1 MILSRTT
8 RGSLHPICGVNSSNS
23 GELLLFPRTSSP
35 PHRYTIGEKF
45 TRRGEHDGVRLLLQ
59 GPLRVSLTRVIF
71 PAASPS
77 LLPFFPLHSFSRP
90 LPCCSFPLIWPSHFS
105 FLCHLMSS
113 AFAEWGRGFLFVY
126 TKIRHEKKKKT
137 SSAGCARWTDTHVG
151 QIKVN
156 IEWGWLQKQNEGGC
170 HLTCRHILI

>member
-45 TRRGEHDGVRLLLQ
+45 TRRGEQDGVRLLLQ

-126 TKIRHEKKKKT
+126 TKIRHEKKKK
-137 SSAGCARWTDTHVG
+137 
-151 QIKVN
+151 N
-156 IEWGWLQKQNEGGC
+156 ILSWVCTMDGHACRANKRQHWMRLIAKAEWRRLPLN
-170 HLTCRHILI
+170 L